1 MAGNEKKPTISDIA
15 RKAGVSIA
23 TVSRVLRGS
32 DYPVKSEVR
41 ERVTVIARQMEYKP
55 NIFSQ
60 MLRGSSS
67 REIGIIAPS
76 ITNPFYAQLI
86 SAAEQECL
94 KRGYIPFI
102 CSSMGEPQLEM
113 NHLDML
119 EDRCVAG
126 ILLSSMGQGEGIVK
140 RLNELRIPIMLFDQ
154 TLDSYEG
161 DGILFDFYQGAYLST
176 EYLIQC
182 GHRDIVFCSGPINRY
197 SRRVMYEGYKQALK
211 DYNLGISKKRLIG
224 TIPEPDTYGEGE
236 YQLGK
241 ALGQMLLE
249 RDYLPDAIVTINDI
263 TAIGVI
269 NYLYSEGIQVPHD
282 ISIMGFDDTS
292 ICEMVTP
299 PLSTIHQPAF
309 DTGKQAAKYLL
320 DKIEGQITEPVHIT
334 MNPVLV
340 ERKSVRKIH
349 RKVRR

>member
-41 ERVTVIARQMEYKP
+41 ERVTEIARQMEYKP

-67 REIGIIAPS
+67 REIGIVAPS

-182 GHRDIVFCSGPINRY
+182 GHRDIVFCSGPTENPFT
-197 SRRVMYEGYKQALK
+197 SRITEPCMIFRIA
-211 DYNLGISKKRLIG
+211 IS
-224 TIPEPDTYGEGE
+224 EPDTYGEGE

-269 NYLYSEGIQVPHD
+269 NHLYSEGVQVPHD
-282 ISIMGFDDTS
+282 ISIMGFDDIS

-309 DTGKQAAKYLL
+309 DTGKLAAKYLL
-320 DKIEGQITEPVHIT
+320 DKIEGQITEPVRIT
-334 MNPVLV
+334 TKPVLV

>member
-41 ERVTVIARQMEYKP
+41 ERVTEIARQMEYKP

-67 REIGIIAPS
+67 REIGIVAPS

-197 SRRVMYEGYKQALK
+197 SRRAMYEGYKQALK
-211 DYNLGISKKRLIG
+211 DYNLGISKK
-224 TIPEPDTYGEGE
+224 
-236 YQLGK
+236 
-241 ALGQMLLE
+241 
-249 RDYLPDAIVTINDI
+249 
-263 TAIGVI
+263 
-269 NYLYSEGIQVPHD
+269 S
-282 ISIMGFDDTS
+282 
-292 ICEMVTP
+292 
-299 PLSTIHQPAF
+299 
-309 DTGKQAAKYLL
+309 
-320 DKIEGQITEPVHIT
+320 
-334 MNPVLV
+334 
-340 ERKSVRKIH
+340 
-349 RKVRR
+349 

>member
-1 MAGNEKKPTISDIA
+1 MW
-15 RKAGVSIA
+15 
-23 TVSRVLRGS
+23 
-32 DYPVKSEVR
+32 
-41 ERVTVIARQMEYKP
+41 
-55 NIFSQ
+55 
-60 MLRGSSS
+60 
-67 REIGIIAPS
+67 
-76 ITNPFYAQLI
+76 
-86 SAAEQECL
+86 
-94 KRGYIPFI
+94 
-102 CSSMGEPQLEM
+102 
-113 NHLDML
+113 
-119 EDRCVAG
+119 
-126 ILLSSMGQGEGIVK
+126 QGEGIVK

-282 ISIMGFDDTS
+282 ISIMGFDDIS

-320 DKIEGQITEPVHIT
+320 DKIEGQITEPVRIT

>member
-1 MAGNEKKPTISDIA
+1 MAGSEKKPTISDIA
-15 RKAGVSIA
+15 KKAGVSIA

-41 ERVTVIARQMEYKP
+41 ERVTEIARQMEYKP

-60 MLRGSSS
+60 ILRGSSS
-67 REIGIIAPS
+67 HEIGIIAPS

-102 CSSMGEPQLEM
+102 CSSMSEPQLEM

-126 ILLSSMGQGEGIVK
+126 ILLSSVSHGEGIVK
-140 RLNELRIPIMLFDQ
+140 RLKEFQIPVMLFDQ

-161 DGILFDFYQGAYLST
+161 DGILFDFFQGAYLST
-176 EYLIQC
+176 QYLIQC
-182 GHRDIVFCSGPINRY
+182 GHRDIVFCSGPVNRH

-211 DYNLGISKKRLIG
+211 DHNLGINKKKLICNV
-224 TIPEPDTYGEGE
+224 PEPDIYGEGE

-241 ALGQMLLE
+241 ALGQVLME
-249 RDYLPDAIVTINDI
+249 REYLPDAIVTINDM
-263 TAIGVI
+263 TAIGLI
-269 NYLYSEGIQVPHD
+269 NHLHSQGIQVPHD
-282 ISIMGFDDTS
+282 ISVMGFDDIS

-299 PLSTIHQPAF
+299 PLSTVHQPAF
-309 DTGKQAAKYLL
+309 ETGRLAAKYLL
-320 DKIEGQITEPVHIT
+320 DKVEGQIAEPVHIL
-334 MNPVLV
+334 MKPVLI
-340 ERKSVRKIH
+340 ERQSVRKIH

>member
-161 DGILFDFYQGAYLST
+161 DGILFDFYQGLT
-176 EYLIQC
+176 FLQ
-182 GHRDIVFCSGPINRY
+182 
-197 SRRVMYEGYKQALK
+197 
-211 DYNLGISKKRLIG
+211 
-224 TIPEPDTYGEGE
+224 
-236 YQLGK
+236 
-241 ALGQMLLE
+241 
-249 RDYLPDAIVTINDI
+249 
-263 TAIGVI
+263 
-269 NYLYSEGIQVPHD
+269 
-282 ISIMGFDDTS
+282 SI
-292 ICEMVTP
+292 
-299 PLSTIHQPAF
+299 
-309 DTGKQAAKYLL
+309 
-320 DKIEGQITEPVHIT
+320 
-334 MNPVLV
+334 
-340 ERKSVRKIH
+340 
-349 RKVRR
+349 